1 MFLEK
6 KTATENEEKSSEYFA
21 FEKLFNFLKH
31 SLKL

>member
-21 FEKLFNFLKH
+21 FEKLFNLNLN
-31 SLKL
+31 SLKI